1 VREFRFQFFRVF
13 IFASPFSNPL
23 RSFRYRRPFAP
34 ADVNEVFN
42 GLAVDHLIDVTPG
55 VSVPVLPHEE
65 AVSFSVMTGLNE
77 R

>member
-1 VREFRFQFFRVF
+1 VTPSVASEVTSDGNLI
-13 IFASPFSNPL
+13 IFSAL
-23 RSFRYRRPFAP
+23 Q
-34 ADVNEVFN
+34 
-42 GLAVDHLIDVTPG
+42 DHLIDVTPG